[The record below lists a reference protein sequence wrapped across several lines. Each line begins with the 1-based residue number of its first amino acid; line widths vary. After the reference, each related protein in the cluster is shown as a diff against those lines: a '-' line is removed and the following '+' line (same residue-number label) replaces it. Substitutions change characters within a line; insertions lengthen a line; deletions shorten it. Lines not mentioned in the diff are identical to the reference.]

1 MRQIKALRVGN
12 AYVPVSEIHPLM
24 GIPSIG
30 DGLVSGSQACAN
42 ASGSHCSDDGITI
55 APVNTDTLP
64 RQIGKYWVKR
74 LLGSGGMGRV
84 FLAVDPDIGR
94 EVAIKLVTLGRDP
107 QANERFLR
115 EAQTMGRLNH
125 PNIVTLLEFG
135 VEQQSPFLVLEFLSG
150 EDLSQW
156 MHRPQ
161 TLRAQVQVMLGVAE
175 AIAAAHRVGVLHRD
189 LKPENVRV
197 LEDGRCKL
205 LDFGIAQSGD
215 SSLTAS
221 GYFVGTPEFVAP
233 EVMSGASHAPSSD
246 VYALGLLF
254 YTMLAG
260 ENPFRGDTVQS
271 TVARVVAAPL
281 PALASRVNGAPGPLL
296 MLIEQCVQKV
306 PEQRPA
312 SADDVV
318 LRLREILAGI
328 GPDVRVQQIA
338 SSETAPAPIAG
349 GLTRGASPV
358 VPGDSRTTKSMGWW
372 LAAVVPVALAI
383 WLLWP
388 AKVEQDLASARPDE
402 TAAVATTAPASS
414 IEQAG
419 DADTAVVAETPT
431 SPTPAAGAEP
441 TSVQPPPETKAQTE
455 SEPAVLAPAR
465 EHPQPAASA
474 ATKPSVPATQLSVAP
489 VSSAPESPPE
499 RQPAEPI
506 IPLPPTTPPAA
517 EPTASQE
524 PVTSQPT
531 EVNPPAPIRIDRFS
545 PRVIRAGRSVTL
557 RIEGAGLAAIETA
570 LVSSGGVADARF
582 RIGTFKRRSDS
593 NLEFSLNV
601 ARGVPLGS
609 YPLLL
614 QGSKGNAEPIIL
626 EVSL

>member
-1 MRQIKALRVGN
+1 MTVLDTGTGPA
-12 AYVPVSEIHPLM
+12 S
-24 GIPSIG
+24 ST
-30 DGLVSGSQACAN
+30 QACAN
-42 ASGSHCSDDGITI
+42 AGSSHCSDDGITT
-55 APVNTDTLP
+55 AQVNTDTLP
-64 RQIGKYWVKR
+64 KQIGKYWVKR

-135 VEQQSPFLVLEFLSG
+135 VDQQSPFLVLEFLSG

-233 EVMSGASHAPSSD
+233 EVMSGASHTPSSD

-254 YTMLAG
+254 YTLLAG

-281 PALASRVNGAPGPLL
+281 PALASRISGAPKPLL
-296 MLIEQCVQKV
+296 KLIEQCVQKL

-312 SADDVV
+312 SADDLV

-328 GPDVRVQQIA
+328 GPDARVQQIA
-338 SSETAPAPIAG
+338 PSTETAPAPIAG

-358 VPGDSRTTKSMGWW
+358 LPTSTRSARSRRWW
-372 LAAVVPVALAI
+372 LAGLLPVALAI
-383 WLLWP
+383 WWLWL
-388 AKVEQDLASARPDE
+388 ATLEQDPASTSPDE
-402 TAAVATTAPASS
+402 NAAVATSAPASS
-414 IEQAG
+414 IEKAADV
-419 DADTAVVAETPT
+419 DAAVVAETPT
-431 SPTPAAGAEP
+431 SPTQAASPEP
-441 TSVQPPPETKAQTE
+441 TPPQPPPEAKSETRTE
-455 SEPAVLAPAR
+455 GEIQMPASAR
-465 EHPQPAASA
+465 ERPMPAASA
-474 ATKPSVPATQLSVAP
+474 PTKPTVPAAQATAAP
-489 VSSAPESPPE
+489 VSSAPAGKPE
-499 RQPAEPI
+499 LKPAEPI
-506 IPLPPTTPPAA
+506 IQLPPTAPPAA

-524 PVTSQPT
+524 PVTDQPS
-531 EVNPPAPIRIDRFS
+531 EAAPPPSIRIDRFS

-557 RIEGAGLAAIETA
+557 RIEGSGLEAIDTA
-570 LVSSGGVADARF
+570 MVSSGGVADARF
-582 RIGTFKRRSDS
+582 RIGQFKRRSDGGI
-593 NLEFSLNV
+593 EFSLSV

-609 YPLLL
+609 YALLL
-614 QGSKGNAEPIIL
+614 QGSRGNAEPIIL

>member
-1 MRQIKALRVGN
+1 M
-12 AYVPVSEIHPLM
+12 
-24 GIPSIG
+24 
-30 DGLVSGSQACAN
+30 
-42 ASGSHCSDDGITI
+42 
-55 APVNTDTLP
+55 NTDTHP
-64 RQIGKYWVKR
+64 KQIGKYWVKR
-74 LLGSGGMGRV
+74 LLGTGGMGRV

-135 VEQQSPFLVLEFLSG
+135 VDQQSPFLVLEFLSG

-233 EVMSGASHAPSSD
+233 EVMSGASHTTSSD

-254 YTMLAG
+254 YTLLAG

-281 PALASRVNGAPGPLL
+281 PALASRISGAPKPLL
-296 MLIEQCVQKV
+296 MLIEQCVQKL

-312 SADDVV
+312 SADDLV

-328 GPDVRVQQIA
+328 GPDARIQQIA
-338 SSETAPAPIAG
+338 PSTQTATAPIAG

-358 VPGDSRTTKSMGWW
+358 VPTNTRPASARGWW
-372 LAAVVPVALAI
+372 LAALVPVALAI
-383 WLLWP
+383 WLLRP
-388 AKVEQDLASARPDE
+388 ATVEQDPASTPPDE
-402 TAAVATTAPASS
+402 NPAVVTTAPAPS
-414 IEQAG
+414 INKVDDAG
-419 DADTAVVAETPT
+419 MAVVAESQTG
-431 SPTPAAGAEP
+431 PTPAAGVEP
-441 TSVQPPPETKAQTE
+441 TAVRPPPETKADREGETQV
-455 SEPAVLAPAR
+455 PAPAPER
-465 EHPQPAASA
+465 PIPAASA
-474 ATKPSVPATQLSVAP
+474 PTKPSVPATQTTAAP
-489 VSSAPESPPE
+489 VSSAPEGKPE
-499 RQPAEPI
+499 QPI
-506 IPLPPTTPPAA
+506 IQLPPAAQPAA

-524 PVTSQPT
+524 PVTGQPS
-531 EVNPPAPIRIDRFS
+531 EVNPPLSIRIDRFS

-557 RIEGAGLAAIETA
+557 RIEGSGLEAIDTA
-570 LVSSGGVADARF
+570 MVSSGGVADTRF
-582 RIGTFKRRSDS
+582 RIGQFKRRGDGGI
-593 NLEFSLNV
+593 EFNLNV

-609 YPLLL
+609 YALLL